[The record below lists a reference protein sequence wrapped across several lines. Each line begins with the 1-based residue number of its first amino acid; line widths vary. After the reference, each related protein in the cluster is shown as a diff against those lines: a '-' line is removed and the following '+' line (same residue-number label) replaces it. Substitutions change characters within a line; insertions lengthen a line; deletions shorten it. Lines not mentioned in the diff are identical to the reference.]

1 MAKWLQLLLQ
11 GDPSHTRARVL
22 LCFVQQKQSELNA
35 PSVAGADVQLLERT
49 LPPCAASY
57 LRIAGE
63 YRDLGR
69 IGRCLKYFDL
79 FREASEVEKEPIL
92 RDKVASSLV
101 AQVETECGSQR

>member
-1 MAKWLQLLLQ
+1 MKWLQLLLQ
-11 GDPSHTRARVL
+11 GNPSHTRARVL
-22 LCFVQQKQSELNA
+22 LCFVQQKQQELST
-35 PSVAGADVQLLERT
+35 PPVPGTDVQLLERT

-69 IGRCLKYFDL
+69 IRRCLKYFDL
-79 FREASEVEKEPIL
+79 FREASAEEKEPIL

-101 AQVETECGSQR
+101 TQVEKECGNQR